1 MHRYNRASII
11 ANAPQTSGVYSIFN
25 DRNWIYVGQ
34 GESIHARLLDHLDGD
49 DACITN
55 NAPTGFQFEEW
66 PANKR
71 VARQS
76 QLIFAL
82 SPACKSKAGSAS
94 RTNPE

>member
-25 DRNWIYVGQ
+25 DSNWIYVGEGQ
-34 GESIHARLLDHLDGD
+34 DIRARLLDHLGGD
-49 DACITN
+49 NACITDS
-55 NAPTGFQFEEW
+55 APTGFQLEEW

-71 VARQS
+71 MGRRN

-82 SPACKSKAGSAS
+82 SPACNRPVG
-94 RTNPE
+94 